1 MQIFNQNCQRIKENE
16 KSGNLQKQ
24 KVFLIAVLQFKVLL

>member
-1 MQIFNQNCQRIKENE
+1 MQIFNQNSQIIKENK
-16 KSGNLQKQ
+16 KSGNPQKQ